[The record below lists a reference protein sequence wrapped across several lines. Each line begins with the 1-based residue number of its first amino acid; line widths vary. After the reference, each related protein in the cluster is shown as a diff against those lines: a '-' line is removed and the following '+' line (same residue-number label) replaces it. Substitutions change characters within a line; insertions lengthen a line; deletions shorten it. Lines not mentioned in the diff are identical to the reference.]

1 MQDLLTLH
9 EEVMLSVNQY
19 NVADRLPSHVWLRL
33 RGELHDLV
41 AERTGG
47 RLGWYHRQLREAAKD
62 RYSGAD
68 GSGRVAL
75 CGIMARYFG
84 DLVPGAVAAKS
95 KIAPQ
100 PLTLNC
106 EASSVWMPVAKVN
119 QRRCVEAAPHML
131 TAGMLDEAE
140 TELCSLQS
148 VCARAKC
155 GTLHISLL
163 N

>member
-1 MQDLLTLH
+1 
-9 EEVMLSVNQY
+9 MLSVNQY

-33 RGELHDLV
+33 RGELHGLV

-47 RLGWYHRQLREAAKD
+47 RLGWYHRQLKEAAED
-62 RYSGAD
+62 RYSGVG
-68 GSGRVAL
+68 GSERATL

-84 DLVPGAVAAKS
+84 DLVSGAIAAKS

-100 PLTLNC
+100 PLTLDC
-106 EASSVWMPVAKVN
+106 EASSVWMPAAKVN

-131 TAGMLDEAE
+131 TAGMFDEVE

-155 GTLHISLL
+155 GMLL
-163 N
+163 IRCSIKF